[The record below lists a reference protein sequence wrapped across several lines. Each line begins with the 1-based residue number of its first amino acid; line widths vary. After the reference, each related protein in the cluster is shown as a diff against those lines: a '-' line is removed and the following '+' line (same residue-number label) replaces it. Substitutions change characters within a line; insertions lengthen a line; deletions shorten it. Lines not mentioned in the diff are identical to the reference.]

1 MSDPVLEKL
10 LAADSDLEAQ
20 EAQLSAQLSAIQTQ
34 RASLQSVLEIF
45 DPEKTTIAD
54 KPAAT
59 APTPSADEVI
69 DSAPKAPAKGGSRQK
84 AKATKA
90 KPAPAKPTPSRK
102 TAAAPKSTR
111 RGWQKYMREEH
122 GQTPLPTIVSDILQA
137 HPKKI
142 FEIAEVVDAIVVKT
156 IPLSDRKG
164 ARNRISNIL
173 AEGARKDQWH
183 RHQSGCYS
191 YSI

>member
-20 EAQLSAQLSAIQTQ
+20 EAQLSAQLNAIQAQ

-54 KPAAT
+54 KSVVA
-59 APTPSADEVI
+59 APTPSAEKVVAP
-69 DSAPKAPAKGGSRQK
+69 SPKTSVKAGSKPKAKVVK
-84 AKATKA
+84 
-90 KPAPAKPTPSRK
+90 AKPTPSRK
-102 TAAAPKSTR
+102 SVAPPKSTR
-111 RGWQKYMREEH
+111 RGWQKYMRDEH
-122 GQTPLPTIVSDILQA
+122 GQTPLPTIVSEILQA
-137 HPKKI
+137 QPKKI

>member
-20 EAQLSAQLSAIQTQ
+20 EAQLSAQLSAIQAQ

-45 DPEKTTIAD
+45 DPEKTTITE
-54 KPAAT
+54 KSVAT
-59 APTPSADEVI
+59 APTPSADEVAKPVKE
-69 DSAPKAPAKGGSRQK
+69 SPAKGISRQK

-90 KPAPAKPTPSRK
+90 KPAPARK
-102 TAAAPKSTR
+102 SVAPPKSNR

-137 HPKKI
+137 QPKKI

-173 AEGARKDQWH
+173 AEGARKDQWR

>member
-20 EAQLSAQLSAIQTQ
+20 EAQLSAQLCAIQAQ

-54 KPAAT
+54 KSVAT
-59 APTPSADEVI
+59 APAPIADVV
-69 DSAPKAPAKGGSRQK
+69 DSSPEKPAKGGSRQK

-90 KPAPAKPTPSRK
+90 KPTPSRK
-102 TAAAPKSTR
+102 TAAPPKSSR

-122 GQTPLPTIVSDILQA
+122 GQTPLPTIVSEILQA
-137 HPKKI
+137 QPKKI
-142 FEIAEVVDAIVVKT
+142 YEIAEVVDAIVVKT

-183 RHQSGCYS
+183 RHQSGCYR